1 MRGFAVNPHKFEL
14 FFFTTSTIKVLLKE
28 IYQPMKQKVLYKVQI
43 LSSNLE
49 NMFHVIISKW
59 IGFIEV
65 QNIIQYDS
73 INKNIL

>member
-1 MRGFAVNPHKFEL
+1 
-14 FFFTTSTIKVLLKE
+14 
-28 IYQPMKQKVLYKVQI
+28 MKQKVLYKAQI

-49 NMFHVIISKW
+49 NVFHVIISKL

-73 INKNIL
+73 INKKHFVKPKNLIFSSPS